1 MADLLNPLK
10 QVASSITGSI
20 EKGYLLVRRE
30 IIQETNEKKAA
41 SGLGG
46 LGALNSGLSSLS
58 NAIKDTSNI
67 LNNSTTLLGNNNAL
81 TSAANKSG
89 YITIKVQYN
98 PSSIR
103 FVGSRGAASFDHNG
117 MFVDNPRPADNI
129 MSLDLYFDTEDNA
142 TAFMLDKTSVDLVKG
157 AVGGIYNSITGDVNT
172 VRYIVELLIGA
183 TVFNSTRWIG
193 FAWKDIEFWGE
204 LIGVNAT
211 YLMFDVSG
219 EPVRAKVSLR
229 IRQNT
234 SNITNLKDNGEKEKA
249 ENRIADDKEDMKKL
263 KALGKKKSSWTSAVS
278 NIFNL

>member
-46 LGALNSGLSSLS
+46 LGALDSGLSGLS
-58 NAIKDTSNI
+58 NAIKDTSGI
-67 LNNSTTLLGNNNAL
+67 LNSSTTLLGNNNAL

-103 FVGSRGAASFDHNG
+103 FTGSRGTASFDHNG

-157 AVGGIYNSITGDVNT
+157 AAGGIYNSITKDVNT
-172 VRYIVELLIGA
+172 VRYIVELLVGA

-204 LIGVNAT
+204 LIGVHAS

-249 ENRIADDKEDMKKL
+249 ENRIADDKEDIKKI
-263 KALGKKKSSWTSAVS
+263 KALGKKKSSWTSSVS
-278 NIFNL
+278 NFLNL

>member
-10 QVASSITGSI
+10 QVASSITGSV

-30 IIQETNEKKAA
+30 IIQETNDKKAA

-46 LGALNSGLSSLS
+46 LGALDPGLSGLS

-81 TSAANKSG
+81 TSAANRSG

-103 FVGSRGAASFDHNG
+103 FTGSRGTAAFDHNG
-117 MFVDNPRPADNI
+117 MYVDNPRPADNI

-142 TAFMLDKTSVDLVKG
+142 TAFMLDKTAVDLAKG
-157 AVGGIYNSITGDVNT
+157 AAGGLYNSITKDVNT

-249 ENRIADDKEDMKKL
+249 ENRIADDKDDMKKL
-263 KALGKKKSSWTSAVS
+263 KALGKKKSSWTSSVS
-278 NIFNL
+278 NILNL